1 MTTVEGRVVPPPR
14 RLGPWPAF
22 SLQAS
27 VVVFFLAGA
36 SAPTPLYAT
45 YQQEWLFSP
54 ITTTVIFGV
63 YAVAVLL
70 ALLVVGSLSDHVGR
84 KPVIFGSIVVQAAA
98 VVGFAGADGVPA
110 LLCARIL
117 QGLATGTVVGAVG
130 AGMIDIRR
138 SAGTLANAVTPAA
151 GTAVGALGSGLL
163 VAYAPQ
169 PTHLVYHILLG
180 IYVLQAVGVVF
191 MAETAARAPGALRS
205 LRVTWTVPAQ
215 ARGPLL
221 RVAPVVL
228 AVWALAGF
236 YGSLGPALVRRVVTG
251 EGALLGGLA
260 LFTLTA
266 CGALTVL
273 VLRSAEPRTTTR
285 VGTVALIAGV
295 SLTLLAVAV
304 GSAGLFFVGTAVAG
318 VGFGAG
324 FQGGV
329 RTVVPLAEPHQR
341 SGLLSVL
348 YLISYLGFGLP
359 TVVAGVIVVY
369 GGGVASAACEYGTA
383 VMLLALLALISTF
396 GPSRASTPATPEA
409 VSGRAPGTGDA
420 AVDGCADACHVGGLP
435 GHGPPSK
442 VSTLAHKG
450 DEHR

>member
-1 MTTVEGRVVPPPR
+1 MTTEEGRAVGPWSR
-14 RLGPWPAF
+14 RLAPWQAF
-22 SLQAS
+22 CLQAS

-45 YQQEWLFSP
+45 YQREWHFSP

-70 ALLVVGSLSDHVGR
+70 ALLIVGSLSDHVGR
-84 KPVIFGSIVVQAAA
+84 RPVIFGSIVVQAAA
-98 VVGFAGADGVPA
+98 VVVFAGADGVPT
-110 LLCARIL
+110 LLCGRVL

-130 AGMIDIRR
+130 AGMIDVNR
-138 SAGTLANAVTPAA
+138 SAGTLANAVAPAA

-163 VAYAPQ
+163 VTYAPQ
-169 PTHLVYHILLG
+169 PTHLVYYVLLV
-180 IYVLQAVGVVF
+180 IYVLQAVGVLL
-191 MAETAARAPGALRS
+191 MAETAARTPGALRS
-205 LRVTWTVPAQ
+205 LRVSWTVPAQ
-215 ARGPLL
+215 AHGPLV
-221 RVAPVVL
+221 RAAAVVL

-236 YGSLGPALVRRVVTG
+236 YGSLGPALVHRVVPG
-251 EGALLGGLA
+251 QGALLGGLA

-273 VLRSAEPRTTTR
+273 VLRNTAPGTTMQ
-285 VGTVALIAGV
+285 VGALALIGGVAVTLVSVAL
-295 SLTLLAVAV
+295 
-304 GSAGLFFVGTAVAG
+304 GSAGLFFVGTAIAG

-341 SGLLSVL
+341 SGLLSVM

-359 TVVAGVIVVY
+359 TIVAGVIVVY
-369 GGGVASAACEYGTA
+369 SGVARAACEYGTA
-383 VMLLALLALISTF
+383 VMLLAALAFAGTLRRPTARI
-396 GPSRASTPATPEA
+396 PATPA
-409 VSGRAPGTGDA
+409 APASSLGGP
-420 AVDGCADACHVGGLP
+420 AVDVCADACRTGAAS
-435 GHGPPSK
+435 GHPSSSHGS
-442 VSTLAHKG
+442 VLAHKG